1 MFCVTKDRR
10 SEIFLNKMRGKFVA
24 HFLISGAS
32 RKPVAQD
39 IIRHGEAQNIRDT
52 PLQRSEFAT

>member
-1 MFCVTKDRR
+1 VLRKAV
-10 SEIFLNKMRGKFVA
+10 SPKNFLNKVREKFVA

-39 IIRHGEAQNIRDT
+39 IIHHREAQNTRDM
-52 PLQRSEFAT
+52 PIQRSEFAT